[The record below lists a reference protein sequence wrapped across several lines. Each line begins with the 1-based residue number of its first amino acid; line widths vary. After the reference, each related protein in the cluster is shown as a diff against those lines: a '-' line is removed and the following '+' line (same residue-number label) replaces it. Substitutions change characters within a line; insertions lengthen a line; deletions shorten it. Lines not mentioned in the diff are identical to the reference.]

1 MFKVYLSHRICGG
14 KDTMS
19 QIEMDKNC
27 QAARDFADSILTGVE
42 LVSEIDAIEIYV
54 PGGPTEQ
61 FVSRAVSKRMLTV
74 EQVLKID
81 CDIMRSKDMVIVWVP
96 QGDTLN
102 GGREV
107 EVDFAV
113 DHDIPMQ
120 IVSTG
125 QSAVQFITRAIHD
138 KVIHDGGAL

>member
-1 MFKVYLSHRICGG
+1 
-14 KDTMS
+14 
-19 QIEMDKNC
+19 
-27 QAARDFADSILTGVE
+27 
-42 LVSEIDAIEIYV
+42 
-54 PGGPTEQ
+54 
-61 FVSRAVSKRMLTV
+61 RAVSKRMLTV

-102 GGREV
+102 GGRKA

-120 IVSTG
+120 IVSTV